1 MERQKA
7 EKNSEKEKKNNYMLS
22 FLQPTIVPKLK
33 FRARLQPR
41 RTDHKKKK
49 NQKKTKR
56 NPKKEKREEL
66 IKEKKKKEI

>member
-1 MERQKA
+1 
-7 EKNSEKEKKNNYMLS
+7 MLS

-49 NQKKTKR
+49 TKKKQKET
-56 NPKKEKREEL
+56 P
-66 IKEKKKKEI
+66 KKKKEKN